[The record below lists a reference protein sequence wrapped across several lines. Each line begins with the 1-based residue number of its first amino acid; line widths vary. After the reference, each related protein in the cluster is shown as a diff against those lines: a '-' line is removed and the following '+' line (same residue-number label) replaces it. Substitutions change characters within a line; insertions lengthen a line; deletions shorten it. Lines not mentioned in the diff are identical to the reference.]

1 MFLKPLIKF
10 VQSSCAD
17 LLYQRSLLGEGQVSL
32 TMVTLNSGCPAFY
45 YVQVYGEGFRSL
57 FETIF
62 NPLLL
67 LFLIN
72 IMMERNDW

>member
-32 TMVTLNSGCPAFY
+32 TMVTLNSGCPAFGMY
-45 YVQVYGEGFRSL
+45 RYMVYGFRSL

-62 NPLLL
+62 NPHYLC
-67 LFLIN
+67 FLCIL
-72 IMMERNDW
+72 